1 MANSDDRGVLA
12 KKVALA
18 ASDTTQGGFGADR
31 FWRVALARAARDTMH
46 LGMTVLRLDQ
56 ARGSLAEVLDLPPD
70 RAMIAVLEG
79 PGEGLGLMAISAPVL
94 AAMTEIQTIG
104 RVSAVPQA
112 IRRPTRTDA
121 AMVAGFVDTALEGLE
136 LALAEEADL
145 HWAGGFRYASFL
157 DDPRPL
163 GLLMEDIEYRIL
175 TAEISIED
183 GARTGQI
190 LMVLP
195 AAGRG
200 IRPKTLASAVPAAV
214 AGQAFS
220 QDLAYQVDGA
230 MCVLTAVIHHLRCPL
245 EDVIALQIGD
255 VLPMPFA
262 SLDRVGFEGIDG
274 QRIAEGRLGQNRG
287 MRAVRLTPPAQTTVA
302 PPEPRYDIVDAQ
314 PLAATG

>member
-1 MANSDDRGVLA
+1 VANLEDRGVLA

-18 ASDTTQGGFGADR
+18 ASHVMQGGFGADR
-31 FWRVALARAARDTMH
+31 SWRVSLARAARDMLT
-46 LGMTVLRLDQ
+46 LGLTVVRLNQ
-56 ARGSLAEVLDLPPD
+56 SRGSLAEVLDLPPD

-112 IRRPTRTDA
+112 VRKPTRTDA
-121 AMVAGFVDTALEGLE
+121 AMVAGFVDAALEGLE

-145 HWAGGFRYASFL
+145 QWAGGFRYASFL

-163 GLLMEDIEYRIL
+163 GLLMEDIDYRIL
-175 TAEISIED
+175 TAEVSVED

-200 IRPKTLASAVPAAV
+200 KRPKTLASAVPAAV
-214 AGQAFS
+214 AGHAFAE
-220 QDLAYQVDGA
+220 DLAEQVDGA
-230 MCVLTAVIHHLRCPL
+230 ACVLTAVIHHLICPL
-245 EDVIALQIGD
+245 SDVIALQVGD
-255 VLPMPFA
+255 LLPLSFA
-262 SLDRVGFEGIDG
+262 SLDQVGFEGIDG

-287 MRAVRLTPPAQTTVA
+287 MRAVRLTPPAQ
-302 PPEPRYDIVDAQ
+302 PKEPTAEARYDIVDAQ
-314 PLAATG
+314 ALAATG